1 MRTLQIGIFVLGVI
15 SFLAASI
22 SIGQQM
28 GDTLWR
34 AGIAA
39 MLTDL
44 VLMRLWP
51 LPRSSW
57 M

>member
-1 MRTLQIGIFVLGVI
+1 MRTLQVGIFVLGII
-15 SFLAASI
+15 SFLAASVF
-22 SIGQQM
+22 IGQQM

-44 VLMRLWP
+44 AFMRLWP
-51 LPRSSW
+51 FPRSS
-57 M
+57 